1 MAGTPDVLASPP
13 ASPRR
18 RLLVLALVL
27 AVAAAVALVVL
38 VGGGEDGV
46 EQAAP
51 APTSTSVPPVGRPRA
66 TDTTIDP
73 ADRITGSLPAPA
85 GIPIGTAAIEAARA
99 VADSYCDRIS
109 SWQLTIDGEDGEY
122 LNVVVVLRPAGPAY
136 PDVALRIELTWD
148 TDHYDWAGSRSALES
163 CP

>member
-1 MAGTPDVLASPP
+1 MAGTPDVLTSPP

-18 RLLVLALVL
+18 RLLVLGLVL
-27 AVAAAVALVVL
+27 AVAAAVLVVVL
-38 VGGGEDGV
+38 VGGGTDG

-51 APTSTSVPPVGRPRA
+51 PAASTSAPPLGRPRA
-66 TDTTIDP
+66 TSTTIEP

-122 LNVVVVLRPAGPAY
+122 LNVVVLLRPSGPAY

-148 TDHYDWAGSRSALES
+148 TDHYNWAGSRSELES